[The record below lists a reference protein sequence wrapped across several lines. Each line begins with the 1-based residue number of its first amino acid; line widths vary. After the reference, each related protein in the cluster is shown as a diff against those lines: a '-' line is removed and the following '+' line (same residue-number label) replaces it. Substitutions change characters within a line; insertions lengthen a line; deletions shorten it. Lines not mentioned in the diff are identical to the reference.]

1 MQHKIKVQL
10 KDGRTAIIRE
20 ANEDDAPAFL
30 QYIKLTAAESDFMV
44 SLPDEVATLS
54 VAYAAAVIRMNDD
67 PISTML
73 MAFVDGQL
81 AGTCSYAVKSQWR
94 KIRHRAELG
103 ISLAKAYWGLGL
115 ASALIDQALAFA
127 TAFGVTQMEL
137 GVFSG
142 NERALALYEHKGFE
156 HIGLIPRAAILDD
169 GTVFAEHRMV
179 KQLTDA
185 KSS

>member
-1 MQHKIKVQL
+1 MQHKIKVTL
-10 KDGRTAIIRE
+10 KNGRTAVIRE

-30 QYIKLTAAESDFMV
+30 AYIQLTAAESDFMV
-44 SLPDEVATLS
+44 SLPDEVANLS
-54 VAYAAAVIRMNDD
+54 VPYAAAVIRMNDD

-73 MAFVDGQL
+73 MAFVDGKL
-81 AGTCSYAVKSQWR
+81 AGTCSYAAKSQWR

-103 ISLAKAYWGLGL
+103 ISVAKAYWGLGL

-127 TAFGVTQMEL
+127 TAFGITQMEL

-142 NERALALYEHKGFE
+142 NTRALALYERKGFE

-169 GTVFAEHRMV
+169 GTAFDEHRML
-179 KQLTDA
+179 KMLADA
-185 KSS
+185 RDA